1 MLELATYNELMR
13 LKEKCWE
20 VAEEKGWHDVPRTFG
35 DLISLCHSELSEALE
50 EFRKHGLDPE
60 KMIYFIPATKTMKP
74 KKPEGIAVELAD
86 LLIRVFDMAREL
98 HIPLA
103 LALDIKLD
111 YNKTREY
118 RHGNKRI

>member
-1 MLELATYNELMR
+1 MLDTRTYQELSN

-20 VAEEKGWHDVPRTFG
+20 IAEEKGWHDVPRTFG

-50 EFRKHGLDPE
+50 EFRKYGLDPE
-60 KMIYFIPATKTMKP
+60 FMIYTNYKNME
-74 KKPEGIAVELAD
+74 KPEGIAVELAD

-98 HIPLA
+98 KIPIFS
-103 LALDIKLD
+103 ALDWKMD

-118 RHGNKRI
+118 RHGNKTL